1 MPLEPGLTR
10 DDEFTV
16 EGRLVTDVGGTLM
29 APVLSTPGMIS
40 MMERNCAILARDQ
53 LPEDK
58 GTVGFEVCIK
68 HVGGAPV
75 GATCTVHAKLTE
87 VLDGRKLRFDVEV
100 KEGDRTLGVGTHERR
115 VIDLAAHAEKLGTG
129 N

>member
-16 EGRLVTDVGGTLM
+16 EGRLITDVGGTLR

-40 MMERNCAILARDQ
+40 MMERNCSILAREQ

-58 GTVGFEVCIK
+58 GTVGFEVCVK
-68 HVGGAPV
+68 HVGGAPE

-87 VLDGRKLRFDVEV
+87 VIENRKLRFDVEV
-100 KEGDRTLGVGTHERR
+100 REGDRTLGVGTHERR
-115 VIDLAAHAEKLGTG
+115 VIDLAAHAAQIER
-129 N
+129 